1 MTPEQLQEK
10 VEFIIESQA
19 ISSTRLDRVEIT
31 LGRLT
36 EDLELM
42 KAEQDDQRDK
52 IDRLIVAS
60 RNLLDLAK
68 ADRDAAIARLEATR
82 AEIAED
88 RKRREQEMAEE
99 RERRKQ
105 EMAEERERRKQTEGR
120 VDGIEEMTKLLREL
134 LEGRLR
140 PPDTP
145 PRQN

>member
-19 ISSTRLDRVEIT
+19 TSSARLDRVEIT
-31 LGRLT
+31 LGRLA
-36 EDLELM
+36 EDVELM
-42 KAEQDDQRDK
+42 KEQQDDQRDK

-68 ADRDAAIARLEATR
+68 TDRETAIARLEATR

-88 RKRREQEMAEE
+88 RKRREQEVAEE

-105 EMAEERERRKQTEGR
+105 EMADERERRKQTEGR

-145 PRQN
+145 PQQT